1 MATSTKPNNEAAAS
15 ASDPN
20 AKTPSDDPLMFLRG
34 AGYISH
40 GFPAPG
46 LRRTVRHITG
56 HNDEGKSV
64 FLSTDCGDHHRMI
77 GDQQA
82 LGNILYSTTETP
94 VDMNNDKDLLQAKEH
109 EVSILTAPKPSWHQ
123 GTSAA
128 NTTEPPLHY
137 HNGTVLRMI
146 DFSPGLVSPMH
157 RSVSIDYGIVVE
169 GEFELLLDSGETR
182 IMRQGD
188 VSINRGG
195 AHTWRNITGNG
206 TMPGRMIYVLVDSK
220 PIVTAKGEELGEFLA
235 ELAPYY
241 EKRE

>member
-1 MATSTKPNNEAAAS
+1 
-15 ASDPN
+15 
-20 AKTPSDDPLMFLRG
+20 
-34 AGYISH
+34 
-40 GFPAPG
+40 
-46 LRRTVRHITG
+46 
-56 HNDEGKSV
+56 
-64 FLSTDCGDHHRMI
+64 
-77 GDQQA
+77 
-82 LGNILYSTTETP
+82 
-94 VDMNNDKDLLQAKEH
+94 
-109 EVSILTAPKPSWHQ
+109 
-123 GTSAA
+123 
-128 NTTEPPLHY
+128 
-137 HNGTVLRMI
+137 MI

-220 PIVTAKGEELGEFLA
+220 PVVTAKGEELGEFLA